1 MPESRLRF
9 TVAEW
14 MVIVA
19 VFALALAR
27 CTWVLRHQGS
37 DWLGVE
43 GILWL
48 AIAGAA
54 VIWFQIRPIPVGK
67 TESTRRPQPPSHTT
81 SKTIAPLHSVKADP
95 SLTTLSTRRVS

>member
-48 AIAGAA
+48 AIGGAA
-54 VIWFQIRPIPVGK
+54 VTWFQIRPIPVGT
-67 TESTRRPQPPSHTT
+67 TEGTRRSRPSNHNP
-81 SKTIAPLHSVKADP
+81 SKSIAPPPHSAKADP
-95 SLTTLSTRRVS
+95 

>member
-1 MPESRLRF
+1 MSESRLRF

-54 VIWFQIRPIPVGK
+54 VIWFQIRPIPVGRI
-67 TESTRRPQPPSHTT
+67 EGTRRSRPSNHTP
-81 SKTIAPLHSVKADP
+81 SKSIAPPAK
-95 SLTTLSTRRVS
+95 RKG